1 MKFRT
6 SVAVVALVAS
16 ILLPRAAAA
25 AMSPRDLAS
34 MLEGVFVGST
44 PNNHL
49 RLDFQTLGAD
59 VWNEYDLFLTVSGE
73 FETTI
78 VRQQGVIRL
87 EPQGRGVYFGYV
99 PHFDPTVTAIS
110 PAADR
115 FTEREASA
123 ACGFM
128 LNEKGDGYS
137 GETLGSACAVAM
149 RGAIQKWTIEIE
161 AGTIRLQDPK
171 TGETLRFTKLVR
183 QKPEQKAEEPPKTSK
198 PGS

>member
-16 ILLPRAAAA
+16 ILLPRGAAAA
-25 AMSPRDLAS
+25 AMSPRDLAN

-49 RLDFQTLGAD
+49 RLDIQTLGAD
-59 VWNEYDLFLTVSGE
+59 LWNEYDLFLTVSGQ

-137 GETLGSACAVAM
+137 GETLGSACALAM

-171 TGETLRFTKLVR
+171 TGETLRFTKLV
-183 QKPEQKAEEPPKTSK
+183 KQKADEPTKSST

>member
-6 SVAVVALVAS
+6 SLAGFVLVAS
-16 ILLPRAAAA
+16 LLLPRAAAA
-25 AMSPRDLAS
+25 EMSAHDLAN
-34 MLEGVFVGST
+34 MLSGVFVGST

-49 RLDFQTLGAD
+49 KLDIQTINSDPG
-59 VWNEYDLFLTVSGE
+59 NEYDLFLAVSGE
-73 FETTI
+73 FETTT

-87 EPQGRGVYFGYV
+87 QPQGRGVYFGYV
-99 PHFDPTVTAIS
+99 PHFDPTVTAVS

-128 LNEKGDGYS
+128 LNEKGDGFS
-137 GETLGSACAVAM
+137 GETLGSACALAM
-149 RGAIQKWTIEIE
+149 RGAIQKWTLEIE
-161 AGTIRLQDPK
+161 PGTIRLQDPK
-171 TGETLRFTKLVR
+171 TGETLRFTKLVKS
-183 QKPEQKAEEPPKTSK
+183 KPEQAEKTST